1 MSAVLSADGASSSA
15 QQQSEGVW
23 HAAWRRFKAD
33 RVGLVSLV
41 VVAFFIGLIV
51 LASLG
56 LVAKNW
62 QAEVGV
68 PNAPPTFMGPA
79 APQAAG
85 VIEAPKGPNVDLSA
99 VDPLAPRYKEWDE
112 KAKEFQT
119 TETVKAE
126 TLSFGADRLGR
137 DVLQKAI
144 KGTEISVFVGVA
156 AALAATLIG
165 TLLGALAGFGGKFGD
180 TPNERWALRVVGLI
194 VGGLTAWIIAG
205 MQGVAPSVRDAELL
219 FYVGGSALTGA
230 AIFNWLY
237 KTLFGRRIGDLLEWL
252 YNVFESIPNILLIFA
267 FAAVVGRGVESVVII
282 LALTGWTGMY
292 RQVRAEFIKHSSR
305 EYVRAAEAI
314 GASNASRMFRHIL
327 PNIGHVVL
335 VRMGLLTVGF
345 IKAEVILSY
354 LGLGVRVD
362 QVSWGTM
369 LAEAQ
374 SELILGH
381 WWQLV
386 AATLFMAVFV
396 TAFSLMVD
404 ALRDALD
411 PKLRGLE

>member
-1 MSAVLSADGASSSA
+1 MSAVLSADGAVESA
-15 QQQSEGVW
+15 QQKSEGVW
-23 HAAWRRFKAD
+23 HAAWRRFRAD

-41 VVAFFIGLIV
+41 VVLAFLLLIA
-51 LASLG
+51 LSGLG

-62 QAEVGV
+62 QMEVGV
-68 PNAPPTFMGPA
+68 PNAPLTLMGPA
-79 APQAAG
+79 PPQAVG
-85 VIEAPKGPNVDLSA
+85 VIDTPTGPNVDLSA
-99 VDPLAPRYKEWDE
+99 VDPLAPRYKEWEE
-112 KAKEFQT
+112 KAKQFQT
-119 TETVKAE
+119 AETVKAQ
-126 TLSFGADRLGR
+126 TLPFGADRLGR
-137 DVLQKAI
+137 DVLQKAV

-156 AALAATLIG
+156 AAVVATLIG
-165 TLLGALAGFGGKFGD
+165 VLMGAFGGFFGGK
-180 TPNERWALRVVGLI
+180 V
-194 VGGLTAWIIAG
+194 
-205 MQGVAPSVRDAELL
+205 
-219 FYVGGSALTGA
+219 
-230 AIFNWLY
+230 
-237 KTLFGRRIGDLLEWL
+237 GDLLEWI

-267 FAAVVGRGVESVVII
+267 FAAVVGRGVESVVVI

-292 RQVRAEFIKHSSR
+292 RQVRAEFIKHANR
-305 EYVRAAEAI
+305 DYVRSAEAI
-314 GASNASRMFRHIL
+314 GASKMSRMFKHIL
-327 PNIGHVVL
+327 PNVSHVVL

-374 SELILGH
+374 AELILGH

-396 TAFSLMVD
+396 TAFSLMAD

>member
-1 MSAVLSADGASSSA
+1 MNTAVISADGAQADA
-15 QQQSEGVW
+15 QQTSEGVW
-23 HAAWRRFKAD
+23 AAAWRRFKSD
-33 RVGLVSLV
+33 KVGLASAV
-41 VVAFFIGLIV
+41 VVLGFLLLIV
-51 LASLG
+51 LAALD

-68 PNAPPTFMGPA
+68 PNAPPSFMGPA
-79 APQAAG
+79 AAQAGAG
-85 VIEAPKGPNVDLSA
+85 PAALQGPNVDLSA
-99 VDPLAPRYKEWDE
+99 VDPLAPRYREWDE
-112 KAKEFQT
+112 LAKQFQT
-119 TETVKAE
+119 TEVAKSE
-126 TLSFGADRLGR
+126 TLPLGGDRLGR
-137 DVLQKAI
+137 DVLAKAI
-144 KGTEISVFVGVA
+144 KGTEISVFVGLA

-165 TLLGALAGFGGKFGD
+165 TLLGAFGGFFGGKTSDF
-180 TPNERWALRVVGLI
+180 
-194 VGGLTAWIIAG
+194 
-205 MQGVAPSVRDAELL
+205 
-219 FYVGGSALTGA
+219 
-230 AIFNWLY
+230 
-237 KTLFGRRIGDLLEWL
+237 LEWV

-292 RQVRAEFIKHSSR
+292 RQVRAEFIKHRSR
-305 EYVRAAEAI
+305 EYVRSAEAI
-314 GASNASRMFRHIL
+314 GASSFSRMFRHIL
-327 PNIGHVVL
+327 PNVSHVVL
-335 VRMGLLTVGF
+335 VRMSLLTVAF

-386 AATLFMAVFV
+386 VATVFMAVFV
-396 TAFSLMVD
+396 TAFSLMAD